1 MSRGGRVQLT
11 STPARMDCSDLI
23 RDVIRELQPAAS
35 QAINFYL
42 EGLADLLLAPI
53 ETSSQQL
60 EVEVRAAGRQ
70 RIASEVEIPRD
81 QHEALRAAIMQSAS
95 ALEVDLPDA
104 LAIRP
109 AFVSARMVAIQE
121 EALRV
126 LQASDADDPEGAA
139 RVREFAEA
147 IEREQSL
154 IEAAFED
161 AALVAGQFIGQPV
174 TAVFEQFADL
184 VSSVDVGSDGPL
196 AQTLHDLAA
205 EAGQQIR
212 AETEEA
218 WSLVALAASMVAL
231 ERADFV
237 IEAADAGEGRVTA
250 RDLQSDTGQIVV
262 SANPESG
269 QIEYE
274 TTGYEGDACAG
285 PEARFLSSLAS
296 VLGAEITA
304 SNLTH
309 WALPSQPADRRA
321 GPSVG
326 LPSTE
331 TTRPGG
337 LRDRLRDDRRKQ
349 SPDRERER

>member
-1 MSRGGRVQLT
+1 MSRSGRIQLT
-11 STPARMDCSDLI
+11 STPARMDYSDLI
-23 RDVIRELQPAAS
+23 RDVIRALQPAAS
-35 QAINFYL
+35 QAISFYV

-60 EVEVRAAGRQ
+60 EAEVRAAGRQ
-70 RIASEVEIPRD
+70 RIASEVEMPRD
-81 QHEALRAAIMQSAS
+81 QYEALRAAIMQSAS
-95 ALEVDLPDA
+95 ALELDLPDA

-109 AFVSARMVAIQE
+109 AFVSARMLAVQE

-126 LQASDADDPEGAA
+126 LQALDAGDPGGAA

-154 IEAAFED
+154 IDRAFED
-161 AALVAGQFIGQPV
+161 ASLAAGQFIGEPAI
-174 TAVFEQFADL
+174 AVFDQFSELLSSADA
-184 VSSVDVGSDGPL
+184 GGDGPL
-196 AQTLHDLAA
+196 AQTLRGLAA

-231 ERADFV
+231 EQADFV
-237 IEAADAGEGRVTA
+237 IEATDATQGRVTA
-250 RDLQSDTGQIVV
+250 RDAQSDTGQIVV

-309 WALPSQPADRRA
+309 WALPAQPADPRA
-321 GPSVG
+321 GISVG
-326 LPSTE
+326 LPTTE
-331 TTRPGG
+331 RTRLGG
-337 LRDRLRDDRRKQ
+337 LRDRLRDGGRER